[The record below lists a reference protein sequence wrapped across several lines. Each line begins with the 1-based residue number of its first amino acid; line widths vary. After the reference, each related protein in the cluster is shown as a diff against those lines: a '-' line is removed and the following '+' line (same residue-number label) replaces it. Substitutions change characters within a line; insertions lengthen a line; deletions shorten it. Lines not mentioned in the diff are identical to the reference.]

1 MVKSTEITLS
11 PAEIKYLEEYYLP
24 HPLVGVMAQN
34 GKQKAG
40 NVV

>member
-1 MVKSTEITLS
+1 MKSRLGCF
-11 PAEIKYLEEYYLP
+11 PYLYRLYVP
-24 HPLVGVMAQN
+24 HALVGVMAQN